1 MVKAI
6 MEEGFVEIPEGVE
19 VAVEGKTAWVKGP
32 LGELKRDFS
41 HAPVAIKKD
50 ANKLRVEIAW
60 PRKKE
65 ASLVRTICSHIKNMI
80 IGVTKGFTYK
90 LKIAFAHF
98 PISVKIEG
106 KIVKIE
112 NFTGERSPRIA
123 KIVGNAKVA
132 MEGDDVVVKGIDI
145 AEVSQTASNIE
156 QVTKIKKKDPRVFL
170 DGIYVYEKCEG
181 M

>member
-1 MVKAI
+1 MVKAVV
-6 MEEGFVEIPEGVE
+6 EEGAVEIPEGVE
-19 VAVEGKTAWVKGP
+19 VAVEGKTVWVKGA

-41 HAPVAIKKD
+41 HAPVTIKRD
-50 ANKLRVEIAW
+50 AHKVRVEIAW

-65 ASLVRTICSHIKNMI
+65 AALVGTICSHIKNMM

-106 KIVKIE
+106 KTVKIE

-123 KIVGNAKVA
+123 KIIGNVKVA
-132 MEGDDVVVKGIDI
+132 VEGDDVVVKGI
-145 AEVSQTASNIE
+145 AVEEVGQTASNIE
-156 QVTKIKKKDPRVFL
+156 QATKIKKKDPRVFL
-170 DGIYVYEKCEG
+170 DGIYVYEKG
-181 M
+181 